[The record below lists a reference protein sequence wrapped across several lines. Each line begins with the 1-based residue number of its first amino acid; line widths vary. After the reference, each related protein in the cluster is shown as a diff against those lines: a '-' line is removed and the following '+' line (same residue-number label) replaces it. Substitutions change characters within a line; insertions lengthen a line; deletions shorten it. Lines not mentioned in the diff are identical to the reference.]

1 MIESNST
8 PALLSTLII
17 ALLFFLLISYLAN
30 KIQQLEIKN
39 MMKDD
44 EIKRLNNEI
53 IKIKNNQKTID
64 FMKGDQ

>member
-1 MIESNST
+1 MIESNSI

-64 FMKGDQ
+64 FMKGGQ